1 MKRMNYPESYLFD
14 FETLSSLVEELLKE
28 SKIED
33 YQDVLN
39 NALSLEQLQLN
50 IKDHMKIQRYL
61 FEKLKK
67 CADLATDYLELE
79 RYIIYMNVLIDHR
92 YPPLIKYKQSLFEYI
107 LACREDYFT
116 SDEYCVIRHLIP
128 FKEENINTILEIG
141 WQGLSKNNILYQI
154 FTCEI
159 YLIEGQYSKA
169 RQYLEEIGFISLL
182 ADYQEDYL
190 LSLKHQ
196 IKIKPIFVSKFNLQY
211 N

>member
-1 MKRMNYPESYLFD
+1 M
-14 FETLSSLVEELLKE
+14 
-28 SKIED
+28 
-33 YQDVLN
+33 
-39 NALSLEQLQLN
+39 
-50 IKDHMKIQRYL
+50 
-61 FEKLKK
+61 
-67 CADLATDYLELE
+67 
-79 RYIIYMNVLIDHR
+79 
-92 YPPLIKYKQSLFEYI
+92 
-107 LACREDYFT
+107 
-116 SDEYCVIRHLIP
+116 
-128 FKEENINTILEIG
+128 
-141 WQGLSKNNILYQI
+141 SKNNILYQI